1 MGYRTILK
9 EGQYIMVRA
18 SAKPSILVWYG
29 DDTPEEVKR
38 NIHMILDKLSNESK
52 YKDKIEFCVVNID
65 GDKDLQEVFCAMNP
79 SRKLPTATSYF
90 PSYGASCSR
99 VFNPTEEDLQK
110 MAEEL
115 LSLR

>member
-90 PSYGASCSR
+90 PYGASCSR